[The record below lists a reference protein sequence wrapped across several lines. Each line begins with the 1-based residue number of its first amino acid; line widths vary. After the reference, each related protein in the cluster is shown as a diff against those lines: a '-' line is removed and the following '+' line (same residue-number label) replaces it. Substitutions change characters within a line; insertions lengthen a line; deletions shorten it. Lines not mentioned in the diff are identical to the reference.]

1 MPDDRFHEG
10 TQNFEKTQ
18 YLNIDIKDFAFQGLS
33 GIQRLED
40 NHENINSDKDFVSEE
55 VRRVL
60 RSRLQSEYV
69 LYDYVVS
76 RLEVQ
81 RRRCNA

>member
-1 MPDDRFHEG
+1 M
-10 TQNFEKTQ
+10 
-18 YLNIDIKDFAFQGLS
+18 FQGLS
-33 GIQRLED
+33 GIQRQED
-40 NHENINSDKDFVSEE
+40 NHENINSDKGFVSEE
-55 VRRVL
+55 VRKIL